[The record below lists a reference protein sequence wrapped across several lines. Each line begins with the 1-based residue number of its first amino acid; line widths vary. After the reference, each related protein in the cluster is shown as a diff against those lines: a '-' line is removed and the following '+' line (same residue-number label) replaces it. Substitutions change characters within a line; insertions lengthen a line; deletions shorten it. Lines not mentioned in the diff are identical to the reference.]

1 MKARRIGII
10 LFFLAIAGAVGGL
23 VREPLQMMTIR
34 KVQVGDQVQ
43 GFTARTLTGQSVAV
57 ELAGRKTML
66 LFFKI
71 DCPHCHR
78 QLASTER
85 FAQQYDGQGLQVIAL
100 SRADHEDLR
109 PHPYSFKVLID
120 QSQAMVGRFGRVM
133 VPTVALVDEAGVI
146 RYIRSGVQSFE
157 KDQNIVE
164 AFMRGE
170 LNDQAH
176 RTVRLDHDRYKGM

>member
-10 LFFLAIAGAVGGL
+10 LFFLAIAGAVGWL

-43 GFTARTLTGQSVAV
+43 GFTARTLTGHSVAV

-78 QLASTER
+78 QLAST
-85 FAQQYDGQGLQVIAL
+85 
-100 SRADHEDLR
+100 
-109 PHPYSFKVLID
+109 
-120 QSQAMVGRFGRVM
+120 
-133 VPTVALVDEAGVI
+133 
-146 RYIRSGVQSFE
+146 
-157 KDQNIVE
+157 
-164 AFMRGE
+164 
-170 LNDQAH
+170 
-176 RTVRLDHDRYKGM
+176 